1 MTAPEQQIL
10 KEIFTKAIKG
20 GYKYPEGL
28 PKDQPDN
35 LRLHII
41 RSLVLS
47 PQFLKAFFGTGE
59 LNSKKD
65 MWIFKQ
71 TPKGKDM
78 THYYEAWRFHGHKM
92 LAMSSTLLQ
101 YPAAWLPKDENLK
114 T

>member
-1 MTAPEQQIL
+1 MTAPELQLL

-65 MWIFKQ
+65 MWTFKQ
-71 TPKGKDM
+71 TPEGKDM
-78 THYYEAWRFHGHKM
+78 PHYLEAWRFHGHKM
-92 LAMSSTLLQ
+92 LGMTDKLLR
-101 YPAAWLPKDENLK
+101 YPANWLPKKQESK